1 MSEKELKNN
10 SAPSPDSSSPSEP
23 CCSMQSIVPIDGRGQ
38 IVLPKEIREKA
49 EIRAGDKLA
58 VICHESDG
66 QVCCISLIK
75 INKFTGA
82 VNQMMEPFLRKTGKN
97 EEKETG

>member
-1 MSEKELKNN
+1 MSEKELNN
-10 SAPSPDSSSPSEP
+10 NMAPGPDSSGPSVP
-23 CCSMQSIVPIDGRGQ
+23 CCSMESIVPIDGRGQ
-38 IVLPKEIREKA
+38 IVLPKEIRDKA
-49 EIRAGDKLA
+49 EIGAGDKLA

-75 INKFTGA
+75 INKLNGA
-82 VNQMMEPFLRKTGKN
+82 VNQMMEPLLKITGKN

>member
-1 MSEKELKNN
+1 MSKKELNN
-10 SAPSPDSSSPSEP
+10 NAPPGPDAGGQSDSG
-23 CCSMQSIVPIDGRGQ
+23 CSMQSIVPIDGRGQ
-38 IVLPKEIREKA
+38 IVLPKDIREKA
-49 EIRAGDKLA
+49 DLMAGDKLA

-82 VNQMMEPFLRKTGKN
+82 VNQVLEPFLKKRGTN
-97 EEKETG
+97 EE